1 MDPNDKMNFLA
12 QSIQNARKVM
22 EKVEG
27 GNINTSSAQT
37 RRAMTEEE
45 VDRMLDPNGS
55 DDMISEA
62 QMMQRRNNS
71 TMKNM
76 SKSRMPEA
84 ILKSFQENPIIDP
97 TAPIGMESMMQE
109 ITKKAAPAAPA
120 RTEQHVEPSHGIMVE
135 GKNTAPV
142 MDTKL
147 IEYIIKKTV
156 EETLEQVSK
165 RTAIDENIQIKI
177 GDKTFGGKI
186 NTLKELKK

>member
-27 GNINTSSAQT
+27 GNITPSSTQT

-45 VDRMLDPNGS
+45 IDRMLDPNGS

-62 QMMQRRNNS
+62 QMMQRKSS

-109 ITKKAAPAAPA
+109 ITKKAAPA
-120 RTEQHVEPSHGIMVE
+120 RTEQPVEPGNGFIVE
-135 GKNTAPV
+135 SKHTAPV

-177 GDKTFGGKI
+177 GDKTFSGKI
-186 NTLKELKK
+186 NALKEIKK

>member
-1 MDPNDKMNFLA
+1 MDQNEKLNFLA

-22 EKVEG
+22 EKVET
-27 GNINTSSAQT
+27 GNVVPSNSS
-37 RRAMTEEE
+37 RSSRIVTEED
-45 VDRMLDPNGS
+45 VDRMLDPNGG

-62 QMMQRRNNS
+62 QMAQRKNS

-97 TAPIGMESMMQE
+97 TAPLGMESMMQE
-109 ITKKAAPAAPA
+109 ITKK
-120 RTEQHVEPSHGIMVE
+120 V
-135 GKNTAPV
+135 APV
-142 MDTKL
+142 RQQPNELNREIVVESNQPMAQNSTIDIKL
-147 IEYIIKKTV
+147 IEYVIKKTV

-177 GDKTFGGKI
+177 GEKTFGGKI
-186 NTLKELKK
+186 NTLKEIKK

>member
-1 MDPNDKMNFLA
+1 MDQNEKLNFLA

-22 EKVEG
+22 EKVET
-27 GNINTSSAQT
+27 GNVVPSNSPRSA
-37 RRAMTEEE
+37 RVVTEED
-45 VDRMLDPNGS
+45 VDRILDSNGG

-62 QMMQRRNNS
+62 QMLQRKNS

-97 TAPIGMESMMQE
+97 TAPLGMESMMQE
-109 ITKKAAPAAPA
+109 ITKK
-120 RTEQHVEPSHGIMVE
+120 V
-135 GKNTAPV
+135 APV
-142 MDTKL
+142 RQQPNESNHEIVVESKQPTAQSSAIDIKL
-147 IEYIIKKTV
+147 IEYVIKKTV

-177 GDKTFGGKI
+177 GEKTFGGKI
-186 NTLKELKK
+186 NTLKEIKK

>member
-1 MDPNDKMNFLA
+1 MDQNEKLNFLA

-22 EKVEG
+22 EKVET
-27 GNINTSSAQT
+27 GNVVPSNSS
-37 RRAMTEEE
+37 RSSRIVTEED
-45 VDRMLDPNGS
+45 VDRMLDPNGG

-62 QMMQRRNNS
+62 QMAQRKNN

-97 TAPIGMESMMQE
+97 TAPLGMESMMQE
-109 ITKKAAPAAPA
+109 ITKK
-120 RTEQHVEPSHGIMVE
+120 V
-135 GKNTAPV
+135 APV
-142 MDTKL
+142 RQQPNELNREIVVESNQPMVQNSTIDIKL
-147 IEYIIKKTV
+147 IEYVIKKTV

-177 GDKTFGGKI
+177 GEKTFGGKI
-186 NTLKELKK
+186 NTLKEIKK